1 MNTSLLFTP
10 AARRKAYVCFC
21 LCLTV
26 LAAAVILAAQVQSD
40 FDRLSVSNV
49 TFLNYN
55 GIPVRAKLL
64 HPADAAAADPL
75 PGLVYIH
82 GYQNNRETADPYC
95 IELARRG
102 FVMLCIDAIGRGN
115 SGNPNDVNDP
125 DFDETYGGKWALLYL
140 KTLPYVD
147 AQRVGLM
154 GHSLGAEMAYTIAL
168 QDPSVKALSIS
179 GFAYGTGV
187 TPTNPQNML
196 MIFGKYDEYRQR
208 MTGTKDFAAEWMN
221 SPQTKAAI
229 LEQSPQFGVTYGSFA
244 NGSARRVFM
253 PPVTH
258 IQESHNRAAVGEAVE
273 WMRQALQPD
282 EKYWI
287 DAQSQIWEI
296 KEWSTLAA
304 LFAGLVALLPL
315 GLVLLNTSFFA
326 SLRGTTYG
334 AYTCTAWQHFKSAA
348 VNGVLMWLYL
358 PLVLVLFAVHLYLI
372 PIDKAFPMMM
382 VNGIVFWFLVI
393 NIIGFFIFLGWY
405 KKQRKAA
412 LPHPDPTGDPAA
424 PANQTT
430 APSLAEL
437 GISFKPER
445 FSLDW
450 AALGKTL
457 LLALILAGFAILCE
471 FILEALFIVDY
482 RFIFPFASDLTPYR
496 WLMVLLYFPFLLV
509 GFLQTGILL
518 HGQLRL
524 PVKKG
529 WRGTFVRNWLVNTA
543 VLIVPILAL
552 LLAQYVP
559 LFTAGVIPFVGPG
572 AALVGFVINLMHIL
586 VVLVIASLF
595 STWFHQL
602 TGKIYL
608 GALLNALI
616 VAWMF
621 ASSQV
626 IAPIPV

>member
-1 MNTSLLFTP
+1 MNTSQLFTP
-10 AARRKAYVCFC
+10 TARHKAYVFFC

-26 LAAAVILAAQVQSD
+26 LAATVILAAQVQSD
-40 FDRLSVSNV
+40 FGRLSVSNV

-64 HPADAAAADPL
+64 HPVEAAASSPL

-115 SGNPNDVNDP
+115 SGNPNDINDP
-125 DFDETYGGKWALLYL
+125 DFDETYGGKWALLFL
-140 KTLPYVD
+140 KSLPYVD
-147 AQRVGLM
+147 SQRVGLM
-154 GHSLGAEMAYTIAL
+154 GHSLGAEMAYSIAL

-221 SPQTKAAI
+221 SPQTKAANPV
-229 LEQSPQFGVTYGSFA
+229 QHPQFDVTYGSFA
-244 NGSARRVFM
+244 NGSARRVIM

-258 IQESHNRAAVGEAVE
+258 IQESHNRAAVAEAAE

-296 KEWSTLAA
+296 KEWATLVAMI
-304 LFAGLVALLPL
+304 AGLVSLLPL

-326 SLRGTTYG
+326 SLRGTAFGTY
-334 AYTCTAWQHFKSAA
+334 ACTARQFFKSTAI
-348 VNGVLMWLYL
+348 NGVLMWLYL
-358 PLVLVLFAVHLYLI
+358 PLVLVLFAVHLYLV
-372 PIDKAFPMMM
+372 PIDKVFPMMM

-405 KKQRKAA
+405 RKQHRIARNQSN
-412 LPHPDPTGDPAA
+412 PDDGASA
-424 PANQTT
+424 PSAQTT

-437 GISFKPER
+437 GISFKPDR

-450 AALGKTL
+450 AVLGKTL

-471 FILEALFIVDY
+471 YILEALFIVDY
-482 RFIFPFASDLTPYR
+482 RFLFPFASDLTPYR
-496 WLMVLLYFPFLLV
+496 WLMLLLYFPFLLL
-509 GFLQTGILL
+509 GFLQTGIFL

-524 PVKKG
+524 PVKRG
-529 WRGTFVRNWLVNTA
+529 WFGTFIRNWLVNMA
-543 VLIVPILAL
+543 VLIVPILIH

-559 LFTAGVIPFVGPG
+559 LFTVGVIPFVGPG
-572 AALVGFVINLMHIL
+572 AALVGFVINLMHIV
-586 VVLVIASLF
+586 VVLIIASLF

-608 GALLNALI
+608 GALVNALI

>member
-1 MNTSLLFTP
+1 MNTSQLFTP
-10 AARRKAYVCFC
+10 ASRRKAYIFFC
-21 LCLTV
+21 LCLTA
-26 LAAAVILAAQVQSD
+26 LAAAVILASQVQSD
-40 FDRLSVSNV
+40 FGRLSVSNV
-49 TFLNYN
+49 TFQNYN

-64 HPADAAAADPL
+64 HPVDASASSPL

-115 SGNPNDVNDP
+115 SGNPNDINDP
-125 DFDETYGGKWALLYL
+125 NFDETYGGKWALLYL
-140 KTLPYVD
+140 KSLPYVD
-147 AQRVGLM
+147 AQRVGMM

-168 QDPSVKALSIS
+168 QDPTVKALSIS

-229 LEQSPQFGVTYGSFA
+229 TAQTPQFGVTYGSFA

-253 PPVTH
+253 PSVTH
-258 IQESHNRAAVGEAVE
+258 IQESHNRAAVAEAVE

-282 EKYWI
+282 EKYWV
-287 DAQSQIWEI
+287 DAKSQIWEI
-296 KEWSTLAA
+296 KEVSTLVAM
-304 LFAGLVALLPL
+304 FAGLVSLLPL
-315 GLVLLNTSFFA
+315 GLVFLTTPFFA
-326 SLRGTTYG
+326 SLRGTAFG
-334 AYTCTAWQHFKSAA
+334 AYVCTTKQFIKSA
-348 VNGVLMWLYL
+348 VLNGVLMWLYL
-358 PLVLVLFAVHLYLI
+358 PLVLVLFAVHLYLV
-372 PIDKAFPMMM
+372 PIDTVFPMMM

-405 KKQRKAA
+405 KKQHKIAAA
-412 LPHPDPTGDPAA
+412 LSSPDNDSTA
-424 PANQTT
+424 PSAQAT
-430 APSLAEL
+430 APSLEEL
-437 GISFKPER
+437 GISFKPDR
-445 FSLDW
+445 FSLNW
-450 AALGKTL
+450 AVLGKTL
-457 LLALILAGFAILCE
+457 LLGLILAGFAILCE
-471 FILEALFIVDY
+471 YILEALFIVDY
-482 RFIFPFASDLTPYR
+482 RFLFPLASDLTAYR
-496 WLMVLLYFPFLLV
+496 WLMLLLYFPFLLL
-509 GFLQTGILL
+509 GFLQIGIFL

-524 PVKKG
+524 RVKRG
-529 WRGTFVRNWLVNTA
+529 WFGTFVRNWLVNMA
-543 VLIVPILAL
+543 VLIVPILIH

-559 LFTAGVIPFVGPG
+559 LFTVGVIPFVGPD
-572 AALVGFVINLMHIL
+572 AALVGFVINLMHIV
-586 VVLVIASLF
+586 VVLIIASLI

-608 GALLNALI
+608 GALVNALI